1 MTRLELPSG
10 TIAMAQGPDGAA
22 AVGLG
27 PPHNGLLIVGR
38 VVGRLSNVDP
48 GGRRHCCY
56 ICINSLRSRSCKPRI
71 KSQNQGNNLSARR
84 NGSAKRLEEKTKE
97 LDPELHLPQ
106 RGISV

>member
-1 MTRLELPSG
+1 MTRLELPSS
-10 TIAMAQGPDGAA
+10 TVAMAQGPDRAA

-38 VVGRLSNVDP
+38 VVGRLGNVDP

-56 ICINSLRSRSCKPRI
+56 ICNKFPSFEVMQAKI
-71 KSQNQGNNLSARR
+71 KSKTRGNNLSAWR